1 MELSIPREFLVENEK
16 KDVRILQW
24 NILADGKRKIGNF
37 AKKTF
42 RRTSLLD
49 WFSSK
54 VVYYVDIQLHK
65 TGFILDVFLKNFEI
79 FRKLPKP
86 YISGMSFNKKW
97 KLYKLEKTV
106 EIAGFPLVFLVFQ
119 SYYCDWFATM
129 NNFCW

>member
-37 AKKTF
+37 SKKTF
-42 RRTSLLD
+42 WRTSLLD
-49 WFSSK
+49 LFSSK
-54 VVYYVDIQLHK
+54 VIYYVDIQLHK

-86 YISGMSFNKKW
+86 YISDQSFNKK
-97 KLYKLEKTV
+97 
-106 EIAGFPLVFLVFQ
+106 
-119 SYYCDWFATM
+119 
-129 NNFCW
+129 